1 VRCRASRGA
10 DTFVFTAL
18 NGGPLRPR
26 NVTKAWSRIRK
37 RLGLPNVPLQGLRH
51 TQVSTLLRAGV
62 DVFTVSRRIGH
73 SQATTTAKP
82 LRPSYRR
89 RRQRSRKGARR
100 AAEMSIGDRFAERF
114 SANPLAW
121 ILAGLLIW
129 AVYGNYRI
137 GNKLTATCDALSALR
152 QQREDEDKPLLAWQR
167 QTVEDAED
175 ICEERA
181 AEDPD
186 EGRP

>member
-73 SQATTTAKP
+73 SQATTTLNRYAHLIEGADREAAKA
-82 LRPSYRR
+82 L
-89 RRQRSRKGARR
+89 
-100 AAEMSIGDRFAERF
+100 E
-114 SANPLAW
+114 
-121 ILAGLLIW
+121 GLL
-129 AVYGNYRI
+129 
-137 GNKLTATCDALSALR
+137 K
-152 QQREDEDKPLLAWQR
+152 
-167 QTVEDAED
+167 
-175 ICEERA
+175 
-181 AEDPD
+181 
-186 EGRP
+186 